1 MQIGVAMAVVEGKK
15 AAVETDLKLRVSED
29 RLEVSLSCS
38 NSAITAKDFTEALQS
53 QLDKMK
59 ITVTMDME
67 SINKARSLAAGNSD
81 AIAGLLIA
89 RGTAPVPPQDGRL
102 EWMGEFFAE
111 GYYIDPITRRIDFHQ
126 KVEKRS
132 VEKGQLLVRIVAQ
145 KEGTDG
151 ADVFGMPVKVSRAK
165 KVDLRGGPHVAWDG
179 EEKGYR
185 ANCAG
190 RVKLVGELL
199 DVDEVLHIR
208 GDVCNEIGNI
218 KHNGQLLIEGN
229 VESDFKIEAT
239 GDIEVRGLIF
249 ASDVEC
255 GGNLIVRE
263 GINENISKKIAV
275 KGDIISKYILNA
287 SIECGGNVIVKKEI
301 FQSSIKSC
309 GEINCCDGRI
319 VGGEMIAGRGIVVGE
334 VGSKGNVRTS
344 LVVGVDFS
352 LLNELKLQT
361 DTIDKLKETVR
372 KLSPVYKKLK
382 ASMGILTPAQKESM
396 TEINF
401 KIVESE
407 EEMLALDEK
416 SKDIR
421 KKIFSNRDAQITI
434 FNTVYPGALLRVADT
449 QTDIA
454 ETLLGPIEVRRDKIS
469 RQIILSSELTKKDG
483 VTS

>member
-1 MQIGVAMAVVEGKK
+1 MAVVEEKK
-15 AAVETDLKLRVSED
+15 AGVDSNIELKVSED
-29 RLEVSLSCS
+29 RLEVFLSCS
-38 NSAITAKDFTEALQS
+38 SSAVVEGNFAETLQS
-53 QLDKMK
+53 QLDKMR
-59 ITVTMDME
+59 ITAPVDMDIIKN
-67 SINKARSLAAGNSD
+67 SRSQAAGSSD

-102 EWMGEFFAE
+102 EWMDEFFAE
-111 GYYIDPITRRIDFHQ
+111 GYYIDPITKRIDFHQ
-126 KVEKRS
+126 KVENRS
-132 VEKGQLLVRIVAQ
+132 VEKGQLLVRVIAAQ
-145 KEGTDG
+145 EGKDG
-151 ADVFGMPVKVSRAK
+151 IDVFGMPMKVSRAK
-165 KVDLRGGPHVAWDG
+165 KADLRGGPHVAWDG

-190 RVKLVGELL
+190 RVRLVGELL
-199 DVDEVLHIR
+199 DVDEVQHIR
-208 GDVCNEIGNI
+208 GDVGNETGNI
-218 KHNGQLLIEGN
+218 KHNGQLLIDGN

-239 GDIEVRGLIF
+239 GDIEVKGLIF

-255 GGNLIVRE
+255 GGNLMARD
-263 GINENISKKIAV
+263 GINENASKRISV
-275 KGDIISKYILNA
+275 KGNIVSKYILNA

-352 LLNELKLQT
+352 LLNELKQQT
-361 DTIDKLKETVR
+361 DTIDKLKEMVK
-372 KLSPVYKKLK
+372 KLSPVYRKLK
-382 ASMGILTPAQKESM
+382 ASMGALTPAQKESM

-407 EEMLALDEK
+407 EEIQSLDEQ

-421 KKIFSNRDAQITI
+421 KKIFSNKDAQITI
-434 FNTVYPGALLRVADT
+434 FNMVYPGALLRVADT
-449 QTDIA
+449 QKDIA
-454 ETLLGPIEVRRDKIS
+454 ETLLGPIEVRQDKIS
-469 RQIILSSELTKKDG
+469 RQIVLSSELTRKDG